1 MRISRFPN
9 IVDDVTVRLIAAVI
23 LVVGTVALVTQQWWL
38 YAVLAVDFVLR
49 TGWGPSASPVARFV
63 GRFVRPR
70 VAAAPRYTAG
80 PPKRFAAAI
89 GAVLTVG
96 ATVLWLAGATLPV
109 VLIGVVMVVFPA
121 LEAVL
126 GLCVGCQVFSLLMR
140 LGVIPESVCVECADI
155 SRRAKA
161 RNEGVPA

>member
-1 MRISRFPN
+1 
-9 IVDDVTVRLIAAVI
+9 
-23 LVVGTVALVTQQWWL
+23 
-38 YAVLAVDFVLR
+38 
-49 TGWGPSASPVARFV
+49 
-63 GRFVRPR
+63 
-70 VAAAPRYTAG
+70 
-80 PPKRFAAAI
+80 
-89 GAVLTVG
+89 
-96 ATVLWLAGATLPV
+96 
-109 VLIGVVMVVFPA
+109 MVVFPA